1 MRFVA
6 FLLLSTLLS
15 GYALAQDGMDIDFDE
30 VPTLHFPAGRHIVS
44 AYPAFEDYM
53 FMFFDICDAMGFSVE
68 NECQI
73 YPMNADIGGNALA
86 TVVDGN
92 RVIVYDRRLSAIVGA
107 EGAEMIIA
115 HELGH
120 HHCRHLDTSLDSHKE
135 LVADAFAGAAMKLM
149 GMPVDA
155 ALAAV
160 VVLDER
166 PSLTHPGRQ
175 ERVVA
180 IKAGWNDP
188 QAGKAC
194 RLP

>member
-1 MRFVA
+1 MQ
-6 FLLLSTLLS
+6 SCQTS
-15 GYALAQDGMDIDFDE
+15 
-30 VPTLHFPAGRHIVS
+30 
-44 AYPAFEDYM
+44 
-53 FMFFDICDAMGFSVE
+53 FFA
-68 NECQI
+68 
-73 YPMNADIGGNALA
+73 
-86 TVVDGN
+86 
-92 RVIVYDRRLSAIVGA
+92 VYF
-107 EGAEMIIA
+107 
-115 HELGH
+115 
-120 HHCRHLDTSLDSHKE
+120 
-135 LVADAFAGAAMKLM
+135 DAFAGAAMKLM